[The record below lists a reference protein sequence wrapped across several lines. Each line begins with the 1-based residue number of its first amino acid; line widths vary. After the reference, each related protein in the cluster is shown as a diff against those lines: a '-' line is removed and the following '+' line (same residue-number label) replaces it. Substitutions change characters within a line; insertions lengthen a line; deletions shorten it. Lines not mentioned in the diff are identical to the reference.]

1 MARPPMEPNHGE
13 GTQSRRD
20 IHDQALFARFCG
32 GDQSAFRELY
42 SRYERQLLLYCQYL
56 LGDAD
61 DAQEVF
67 QETWLRVLNV
77 SKKGED
83 VVHFRALLLTIAR
96 NTALKHLGRR
106 KNQNQHI
113 PLSIFDPEGERLS
126 GDTEGYNELDELV
139 TKALSKLPVAQ
150 REAFVLHA
158 MLGYTFH
165 EIAEMQNCTMTGA
178 KTRAFRARAHLRKL
192 LSSWL
197 ALSED
202 DSIPSDSELEETIT
216 R

>member
-1 MARPPMEPNHGE
+1 MEPDHGE

-32 GDQSAFRELY
+32 GDQVAFRELY

-56 LGDAD
+56 LGDAN
-61 DAQEVF
+61 DAEEVF
-67 QETWLRVLNV
+67 QETWLRVVNV
-77 SKKGED
+77 SRKGET
-83 VVHFRALLLTIAR
+83 VEHFRALLLTIAR

-113 PLSIFDPEGERLS
+113 PLSIFDPEGERLAGTGEVYS
-126 GDTEGYNELDELV
+126 ELDELV
-139 TKALSKLPVAQ
+139 TRALSKLPVVQ
-150 REAFVLHA
+150 REAFVLHS
-158 MLGYTFH
+158 MMGYTFQ

-178 KTRAFRARAHLRKL
+178 KTRAFRARAYLRKL

-202 DSIPSDSELEETIT
+202 EPETSDSELEEHRTP
-216 R
+216 RYS